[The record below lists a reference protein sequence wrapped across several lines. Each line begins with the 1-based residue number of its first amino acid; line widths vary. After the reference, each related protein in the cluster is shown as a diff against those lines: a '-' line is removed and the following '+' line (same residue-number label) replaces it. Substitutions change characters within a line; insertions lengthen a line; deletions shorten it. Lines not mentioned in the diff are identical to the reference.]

1 MIIDC
6 TASEKGGILGE
17 DPRATATPELGAQGA
32 VLAGGRYD
40 GLSESMGGPA
50 TPATGWAGGVE
61 RLAMLLADP
70 PEPPRPIAVIPIGEA
85 CAAPALRLSEDLRRN
100 GLQVDL
106 GFAGNLSKRMKRANK
121 LNARIAILL
130 GEDELAAEVATLR
143 DLDTGAQE
151 TVALDQLAEHLADR
165 S

>member
-1 MIIDC
+1 
-6 TASEKGGILGE
+6 
-17 DPRATATPELGAQGA
+17 
-32 VLAGGRYD
+32 
-40 GLSESMGGPA
+40 
-50 TPATGWAGGVE
+50 
-61 RLAMLLADP
+61 
-70 PEPPRPIAVIPIGEA
+70 
-85 CAAPALRLSEDLRRN
+85 
-100 GLQVDL
+100 
-106 GFAGNLSKRMKRANK
+106 MKRANK